1 MRQIASLPEYSYET
15 THCIYGADADLI
27 MLGLSTHIPYV
38 SIIREKINFT
48 DKISPAAKREVE
60 EQSYQLIYLNVLK
73 EYMDLEFRELKPKFK
88 NLEYNLERII
98 DDFILLCFFVG
109 NDFLPKCYC
118 FDIR

>member
-1 MRQIASLPEYSYET
+1 
-15 THCIYGADADLI
+15 

-38 SIIREKINFT
+38 SIIRESMT
-48 DKISPAAKREVE
+48 YGREAAPAAKREYE
-60 EQSYQLIYLNVLK
+60 EPDFQIIYLNMVR
-73 EYMDLEFRELKPKFK
+73 EYMDLEFSKMKDSMKHLTYDI
-88 NLEYNLERII
+88 NQII